1 MRTDTMIKHDGFNA
15 IFKSLDLVEAERFV
29 VLLKRDDFDYTEW
42 RKDLWEN
49 LTIEELSK
57 KAAQFN
63 SANRHNQ

>member
-1 MRTDTMIKHDGFNA
+1 MIKHDGFNA

>member
-15 IFKSLDLVEAERFV
+15 IFKSLDVVEAERFV

-49 LTIEELSK
+49 FTVEELSK
-57 KAAQFN
+57 KAMQFASN
-63 SANRHNQ
+63 SKQK

>member
-49 LTIEELSK
+49 FTVEELSK
-57 KAAQFN
+57 KAMQFASN
-63 SANRHNQ
+63 SKQK

>member
-1 MRTDTMIKHDGFNA
+1 MIKHDGFNA

-49 LTIEELSK
+49 FTVEELSK
-57 KAAQFN
+57 KAMQFASN
-63 SANRHNQ
+63 SKQK